1 MIWEATTA
9 AIGIAGLLWAYGS
22 AGEERR
28 ANFRAWLAF
37 HIARAK
43 PHTANVLFRLMFL
56 VLLLGTAA
64 IVFGSVKEIYE
75 FRTSVEPLSRREVF
89 MLILNLFNA
98 FAYGVASFACLMLT
112 VGPRPKKTLPLA
124 LTEGQPLTL
133 FLKCETE
140 SAALH
145 EALQNGIEVRLGI
158 DSNRELQVETIGID
172 GVVLELNQVKG

>member
-1 MIWEATTA
+1 MVWEATTA
-9 AIGIAGLLWAYGS
+9 VMGIAGLIWAYGS

-37 HIARAK
+37 HIAQAK
-43 PHTANVLFRLMFL
+43 PHTANALFRLMFL

-98 FAYGVASFACLMLT
+98 FAYGIASFACLMLA
-112 VGPRPKKTLPLA
+112 VGPRPKKTMPLV
-124 LTEGQPLTL
+124 LTEGRPLTL
-133 FLKCETE
+133 FLKCEDE
-140 SAALH
+140 STAFE
-145 EALQNGIEVRLGI
+145 EALKNGISIRLGI
-158 DSNRELQVETIGID
+158 DSNRELQVETAGID
-172 GVVLELNQVKG
+172 GVVLELHQVKG

>member
-1 MIWEATTA
+1 MIWEAITA
-9 AIGIAGLLWAYGS
+9 AIGIAGLVLAYGS

-64 IVFGSVKEIYE
+64 IVFSSVKEIYE

-98 FAYGVASFACLMLT
+98 FAYSAASLAFLRLT
-112 VGPRPKKTLPLA
+112 FGPRPKKTVPLV
-124 LTEGQPLTL
+124 LKEGQPLTL

-145 EALQNGIEVRLGI
+145 EALHNGIEVRLGI

-172 GVVLELNQVKG
+172 GVVLEVRHAEE

>member
-56 VLLLGTAA
+56 VLLLCTAA
-64 IVFGSVKEIYE
+64 IVFGSAKEIYE

-98 FAYGVASFACLMLT
+98 FAYGVASFACFMLA

-133 FLKCETE
+133 FLKCEAE
-140 SAALH
+140 SAALY
-145 EALQNGIEVRLGI
+145 EALQNGISVRLGI
-158 DSNRELQVETIGID
+158 DSNRKLQVETAGID
-172 GVVLELNQVKG
+172 GVLLELHRAEE

>member
-1 MIWEATTA
+1 MVWEATTA
-9 AIGIAGLLWAYGS
+9 VMGIAGLIWAYGS

-43 PHTANVLFRLMFL
+43 PHTANILFRLMFL

-98 FAYGVASFACLMLT
+98 FAYGAAFLACLRLT
-112 VGPRPKKTLPLA
+112 FGPRPKKTVPLV
-124 LTEGQPLTL
+124 LKEGQPVTL
-133 FLKCETE
+133 FLKCEAE
-140 SAALH
+140 STALH
-145 EALQNGIEVRLGI
+145 EALQNGISVRLGI
-158 DSNRELQVETIGID
+158 DSNRELQVETEGID
-172 GVVLELNQVKG
+172 GVVLEVHRAEE